1 MNKIEV
7 AQVLEEQ
14 IAHALQIADEQGLI
28 DVAIKLNEAL
38 VLING
43 FGKEPPFAD
52 NGARINQ

>member
-1 MNKIEV
+1 MKIEV

-43 FGKEPPFAD
+43 FGKEPPFPQ
-52 NGARINQ
+52 NGVRCKQ